1 MRISIVKK
9 NKKKKKRKRPKQNTS
24 KGKKSYRTFNKGV
37 LLFFNLEIKN
47 TWIINI
53 KTVRKELEV
62 EESSQEKKKEREKI

>member
-1 MRISIVKK
+1 M
-9 NKKKKKRKRPKQNTS
+9 
-24 KGKKSYRTFNKGV
+24 

-62 EESSQEKKKEREKI
+62 EESSQEKKKRERKYKSSTSEF